1 MFLHFIHA
9 IYNILKQSKSYMLYH
24 GIVSLN
30 DRSSAFLVT
39 KAPPRYRVQNDVVIH
54 TLSQSISLLRFRW
67 VSVEYRRNVCRP
79 YIWPNYTISPTW
91 FPWNTGISVTKPPFG
106 VRSCEVAIIWPDIY
120 IYIYLYTV
128 DQILYL
134 VSLMNPLKTSDPQ
147 DLWLVQLTTDFV
159 CVGVRGSVLF
169 KIQIRTSP

>member
-1 MFLHFIHA
+1 
-9 IYNILKQSKSYMLYH
+9 MLYH

-30 DRSSAFLVT
+30 DRSSHLHSLWQRLRQGTEF
-39 KAPPRYRVQNDVVIH
+39 RNDVVIH
-54 TLSQSISLLRFRW
+54 TLSQSISLLRFWW
-67 VSVEYRRNVCRP
+67 VSVEYRRNICRP

-91 FPWNTGISVTKPPFG
+91 FPWNTGISLSKPPFG
-106 VRSCEVAIIWPDIY
+106 VGLCEVAIIWPD

-169 KIQIRTSP
+169 KKQIRTSP